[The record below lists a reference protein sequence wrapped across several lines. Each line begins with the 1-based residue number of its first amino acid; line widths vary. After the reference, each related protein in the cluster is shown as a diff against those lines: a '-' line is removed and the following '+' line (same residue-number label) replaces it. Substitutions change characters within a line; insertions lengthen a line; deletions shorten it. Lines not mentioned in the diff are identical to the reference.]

1 MEQLPSELNLPT
13 TGISGMGCPCRKGLK
28 RESKSVI
35 FRNFIKNQKILA
47 WVMFVGLIDKNS
59 NIEYFLLVYL
69 VFGYSMSL

>member
-1 MEQLPSELNLPT
+1 
-13 TGISGMGCPCRKGLK
+13 MGCPCRKGLR